1 MLYQDKFTQHTVLAE
16 EIGRQKK
23 TKMEEHEIK
32 ASSSVTKRNEMNIW
46 SCYLLRAN
54 GNICWIGVGDGSHW
68 FFCYRNLRI
77 WWREVLS
84 NRNVLHMVGLFAF

>member
-32 ASSSVTKRNEMNIW
+32 ASSSVTKRNEMNI
-46 SCYLLRAN
+46 
-54 GNICWIGVGDGSHW
+54 
-68 FFCYRNLRI
+68 
-77 WWREVLS
+77 
-84 NRNVLHMVGLFAF
+84 